1 MDHLL
6 EILNQPQHDLDTKA
20 AAASEL
26 WNIQNRI
33 NNELKRFKK
42 NLKPLARKGEVL
54 HLGNNNYY
62 ATVEYQCASPSLE
75 SVSIEALKKH
85 LPQDVYDEYV
95 SHSYTIRWGAY
106 RNSPQEVKQLFEEIP
121 NIATKEVVQVKF
133 NNK

>member
-1 MDHLL
+1 MNHLL
-6 EILNQPQHDLDTKA
+6 DILNQPQHDLGRKA

-42 NLKPLARKGEVL
+42 CLKPLARKGEVL
-54 HLGNNNYY
+54 HLGDNDYY
-62 ATVEYQCASPSLE
+62 ATVEFQCASPSLE
-75 SVSIEALKKH
+75 SVSIEDLKKH

-106 RNSPQEVKQLFEEIP
+106 KKSSEEIKQLFEAIP
-121 NIATKEVVQVKF
+121 NIKAQEIVQVKF